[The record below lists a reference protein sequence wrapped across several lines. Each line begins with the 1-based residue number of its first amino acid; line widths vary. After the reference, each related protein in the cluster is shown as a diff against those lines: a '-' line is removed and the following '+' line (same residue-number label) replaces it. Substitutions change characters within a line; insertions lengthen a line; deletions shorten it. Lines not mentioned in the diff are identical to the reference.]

1 VLLRRRQRGTHTPV
15 VRNVELRHLTSQK
28 STYALYLRGFPNAPI
43 YDIRLND
50 CTFNN
55 VAKRDVLEHV
65 QGLKLDD
72 VVVTGR

>member
-1 VLLRRRQRGTHTPV
+1 
-15 VRNVELRHLTSQK
+15 VRNVELRHVTSQK
-28 STYALYLRGFPNAPI
+28 STCALDLRGFPNASI
-43 YDIRLND
+43 YDIGLND